1 MITRLL
7 IKNHLSFKEVEL
19 KFDKGLSVFTG
30 ASGAG
35 KSVLMEAILAAFG
48 LVEASASLIEAD
60 VNFKFDMSE
69 YGILNEPINS
79 FKMVKEKSTRYFIN
93 NQFVAKKNLTQ
104 IANEHIK
111 YLSVRDTSEFENK
124 NLLNLLDNIA
134 IKNSK
139 THKKNLTHL
148 AQIWKEFSEV
158 KSELER
164 IKAEELKLAELKEF
178 AKFEIEKIEKISPKV
193 GEFEELM
200 ELKKLLSKKD
210 KIESAWSEAYG
221 IFSFESRVVEAL
233 RISGQDASF
242 FEEAMNEL
250 RAKKDELNL
259 DELENIDIEKTLDR
273 IEDLSSLEK
282 RYGSIEEALKALDR
296 KKFELA
302 HYENIEFTKNDLERK
317 FKELKIN
324 LENLANLVSSERKK
338 AKIPLEKL
346 LNSYLKELYMSDLK
360 VIFSSKNID
369 NLGSDSI
376 GFEVLGTELK
386 NLSSGELNRLRLAFI
401 ASSVDILGFAN
412 GVLILDEI
420 DANLSGKEAMSIAN
434 VLTKLA
440 KFYQIF
446 AISHLPQL
454 SSKANSHFLITK
466 NNEISSVTKLDEN
479 AKITELARMISGET
493 ISQEAINFAKKL
505 KND

>member
-60 VNFKFDMSE
+60 VNFNFDMSG

-124 NLLNLLDNIA
+124 NLLNLLDSIA

-139 THKKNLTHL
+139 THKQNLTNL
-148 AQIWKEFSEV
+148 AKIWKEFSEV

-178 AKFEIEKIEKISPKV
+178 TKFEIEKIEKISPKV

-210 KIESAWSEAYG
+210 KIESAWNEAYAV
-221 IFSFESRVVEAL
+221 FSFESRVVEAL
-233 RISGQDASF
+233 RISGQDTSF

-282 RYGSIEEALKALDR
+282 RYGSIEEALEALGR
-296 KKFELA
+296 KKSELA

-324 LENLANLVSSERKK
+324 LENLANLVSSVRKK

-369 NLGSDSI
+369 NLGSDNI

-479 AKITELARMISGET
+479 AKITELARMISGKT

>member
-7 IKNHLSFKEVEL
+7 IKNHLSFKEVNLE
-19 KFDKGLSVFTG
+19 FDKGLSVFTG

-35 KSVLMEAILAAFG
+35 KSVLMAAILAAFG
-48 LVEASASLIEAD
+48 LGEANASLIEAD
-60 VNFKFDMSE
+60 VDFNFDMSE
-69 YGILNEPINS
+69 YGVLNESINS

-93 NQFVAKKNLTQ
+93 SQSVAKKNLSQ

-111 YLSVRDTSEFENK
+111 YLSVRDISEFENE
-124 NLLNLLDNIA
+124 NLLNLLDSIA

-139 THKKNLTHL
+139 NHQTNLANL
-148 AQIWKEFSEV
+148 DQIWREFSDV

-164 IKAEELKLAELKEF
+164 IKSQELKLSELKEF
-178 AKFEIEKIEKISPKV
+178 AKFEIDKIEKISPKV

-210 KIESAWSEAYG
+210 KIESAWNEAKA
-221 IFSFESRVVEAL
+221 IFSFENRVVEAL
-233 RISGQDASF
+233 RISGQDSSF
-242 FEEAMNEL
+242 FEDAMNEL

-259 DELENIDIEKTLDR
+259 DELDSIDIEKTLDR

-282 RYGSIEEALKALDR
+282 RYGGIEEALVALENKKA
-296 KKFELA
+296 ELER
-302 HYENIEFTKNDLERK
+302 YENIEFRKSDLQRS
-317 FKELKIN
+317 FKELKKN
-324 LENLANLVSSERKK
+324 LEETSNLVSVERKK
-338 AKIPLEKL
+338 AKIPLQKL
-346 LNSYLKELYMSDLK
+346 LNSYLKELYMSDLEI
-360 VIFSSKNID
+360 VFSDKNID
-369 NLGSDSI
+369 ALGVDSI
-376 GFEVLGTELK
+376 SFEILGTELK

-454 SSKANSHFLITK
+454 SSKANSHFLVTK
-466 NNEISSVTKLDEN
+466 KDEISSVTKLDEN